1 LDLATVAGS
10 LLIYSDTGHDPAW
23 YSTDSQS
30 FPAGH
35 EHFGFKDGISQPGIR
50 GTLPTGDRLTPRHSG
65 AALIDIE
72 YAAPGVPLV
81 CVGQF
86 LLGYAQQ
93 VDVAPRTA
101 GPAAV
106 LGPKPYAPDPN
117 AVAPWWAFNGSFLV
131 FRRLAQDVAAF
142 RTFTEQAAASVSA
155 SGISAERLAALIV
168 GRWPSGASLMRAPN
182 SDDPAQALAH
192 NVNAFAYGDEN
203 AALRLAIDHSG
214 TVCPVSAHLRK
225 VNPRDIDTDQGAAS
239 ATLVRRL
246 LRRGIPFGPPFD
258 LEGAREQER
267 GLLFLSFQSSITQ
280 QFEFLCSRW
289 MNQPILPDNPSGH
302 AEGLG
307 NDLLVGQNVI
317 DRSRFAYIR
326 VDSGNNGPPDDYKIS
341 NSSLATKDWVTP
353 TGGGYFFTPSLSAI
367 REVLAN

>member
-1 LDLATVAGS
+1 MFVIVAADRLADLNSAVHEILDLATVAGS

-106 LGPKPYAPDPN
+106 LGPKPYAM
-117 AVAPWWAFNGSFLV
+117 VGVQWLV
-131 FRRLAQDVAAF
+131 
-142 RTFTEQAAASVSA
+142 
-155 SGISAERLAALIV
+155 
-168 GRWPSGASLMRAPN
+168 
-182 SDDPAQALAH
+182 
-192 NVNAFAYGDEN
+192 
-203 AALRLAIDHSG
+203 
-214 TVCPVSAHLRK
+214 
-225 VNPRDIDTDQGAAS
+225 
-239 ATLVRRL
+239 
-246 LRRGIPFGPPFD
+246 
-258 LEGAREQER
+258 
-267 GLLFLSFQSSITQ
+267 
-280 QFEFLCSRW
+280 
-289 MNQPILPDNPSGH
+289 
-302 AEGLG
+302 
-307 NDLLVGQNVI
+307 
-317 DRSRFAYIR
+317 SRF
-326 VDSGNNGPPDDYKIS
+326 PPLGTRCRGVS
-341 NSSLATKDWVTP
+341 HLH
-353 TGGGYFFTPSLSAI
+353 
-367 REVLAN
+367 